1 MPTDA
6 QILDRLADAWHAQCG
21 PDVDGTGHPARH
33 HAPALAVLL
42 PAVRELLTDTS
53 AADADLRLVE
63 AVIGASGGRDWL
75 AGPTAD
81 ARAARVVIT
90 ALQACLDARR
100 RGVLATD
107 HDGGDLDRPDDRKD
121 DDHG

>member
-42 PAVRELLTDTS
+42 PAVRELL
-53 AADADLRLVE
+53 AE
-63 AVIGASGGRDWL
+63 A
-75 AGPTAD
+75 TAD
-81 ARAARVVIT
+81 RCDSTLQGVNGAPIGPCVRTGAHDVHDDGRGCTWWTTGTVQVASKAA
-90 ALQACLDARR
+90 
-100 RGVLATD
+100 G
-107 HDGGDLDRPDDRKD
+107 
-121 DDHG
+121 